1 MLPVADMIL
10 TTTEGPLSALL
21 LLFFLVSRAMC
32 TEPAAQP
39 RVRVRALEYRGPDN
53 TAGDPSVSVALLVE
67 LRKEPGSMLRS
78 LELAVGSR
86 DAPSLCQPAVLTGVT
101 TVNSSS
107 LWSADQ
113 EDQLRVVNFPLVMS
127 SLNVSSLK
135 TGDGGDEKRTLPLCV
150 SVNGE
155 AWTQA
160 GWIFFPPFQEVVSS
174 DSDSKDVASDSKDV
188 GSDSKHLVSDSKLVV
203 SDSKHMVSSKRLL
216 SDSKDVVSDSK
227 HLVSD
232 RKHVASD
239 SKRLLS
245 DSKNVATGSKQVASD
260 SKHVASDSKDV
271 ASDSK
276 HLVSDRKQAAS
287 DSKHLASDSKL
298 VASDSKHAAS
308 DSKDVASDSEHS
320 DRESDGVSNSPE
332 VSETETAMTGMA

>member
-1 MLPVADMIL
+1 MIL
-10 TTTEGPLSALL
+10 TTTEGPLSAL

-32 TEPAAQP
+32 TEPASQQP

-78 LELAVGSR
+78 LELAVGVR
-86 DAPSLCQPAVLTGVT
+86 DGAPSLCQPAVLMGVT
-101 TVNSSS
+101 EVNST
-107 LWSADQ
+107 LWSTDQ
-113 EDQLRVVNFPLVMS
+113 EDQLRVINFPLVMS

-160 GWIFFPPFQEVVSS
+160 GWIFFPPFQEVASS
-174 DSDSKDVASDSKDV
+174 DSDSKDVASYSE
-188 GSDSKHLVSDSKLVV
+188 H
-203 SDSKHMVSSKRLL
+203 
-216 SDSKDVVSDSK
+216 
-227 HLVSD
+227 
-232 RKHVASD
+232 
-239 SKRLLS
+239 
-245 DSKNVATGSKQVASD
+245 VASD
-260 SKHVASDSKDV
+260 SKHVVNDSKYVATDSNYV

-276 HLVSDRKQAAS
+276 HLVGDSKLVAS
-287 DSKHLASDSKL
+287 DSKN

-308 DSKDVASDSEHS
+308 DSENS
-320 DRESDGVSNSPE
+320 DRESDEVSTSSLE
-332 VSETETAMTGMA
+332 VSETETTITGMA

>member
-1 MLPVADMIL
+1 MIL

-21 LLFFLVSRAMC
+21 PPLLLIFLVSRAMC

-39 RVRVRALEYRGPDN
+39 RVRVRALEYRGSDN
-53 TAGDPSVSVALLVE
+53 TAGDPSVSVALVVE

-78 LELAVGSR
+78 LDIAVGVR
-86 DAPSLCQPAVLTGVT
+86 DADAPSCCQPAVLTGVT

-155 AWTQA
+155 GWTQA
-160 GWIFFPPFQEVVSS
+160 GWIFFPPFQEVVVSS
-174 DSDSKDVASDSKDV
+174 NSDSK
-188 GSDSKHLVSDSKLVV
+188 GVV
-203 SDSKHMVSSKRLL
+203 SDRKH
-216 SDSKDVVSDSK
+216 VVSDSK

-232 RKHVASD
+232 SNHVATDSKHVASD
-239 SKRLLS
+239 SNHVVS
-245 DSKNVATGSKQVASD
+245 DSKPVTSD
-260 SKHVASDSKDV
+260 SKHVASDT
-271 ASDSK
+271 K
-276 HLVSDRKQAAS
+276 H
-287 DSKHLASDSKL
+287 
-298 VASDSKHAAS
+298 
-308 DSKDVASDSEHS
+308 VASDSEHS
-320 DRESDGVSNSPE
+320 DRESDGVSTSSSPE
-332 VSETETAMTGMA
+332 VSETETTKTGMA